1 LFAVGTAGYAVAS
14 SFNKMILG
22 GGVEGVLA
30 GLLAALLLFLGHA
43 LNLILCA
50 MGVLVHGVRLNTL
63 EFSSHIGMAW
73 TGLPYRPFQ
82 RINRKQSEP

>member
-1 LFAVGTAGYAVAS
+1 MAS

-22 GGVEGVLA
+22 GGVDGVVA
-30 GLLAALLLFLGHA
+30 GLVAALLLFLGHT
-43 LNLILCA
+43 LNILLCV

-73 TGLPYRPFQ
+73 TGTLFKPFA
-82 RINRKQSEP
+82 RLKTEE